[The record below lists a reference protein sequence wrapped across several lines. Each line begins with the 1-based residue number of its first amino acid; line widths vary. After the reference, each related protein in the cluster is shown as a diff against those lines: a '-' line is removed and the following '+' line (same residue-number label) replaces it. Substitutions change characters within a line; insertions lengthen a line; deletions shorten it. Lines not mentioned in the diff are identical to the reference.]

1 MPWLNTEVQVL
12 NDCVQ
17 YTDAHMVAV
26 SSPSCMVSG
35 FGISIPK
42 RNAHIYTLSKNS
54 VMCLVLRRS
63 AITGFS
69 T

>member
-17 YTDAHMVAV
+17 YTDAHMVVV
-26 SSPSCMVSG
+26 SSSG

-54 VMCLVLRRS
+54 VMCLVLRRL